1 MSNKIVGSL
10 SSKVIGVLLLCI
22 LGASMMYNGIG
33 ILYLEGYSFPDKL
46 DSYTETAECS
56 YQVQDTALN
65 IFNLY
70 NDYDVDT
77 ARNTYSFGDYSN
89 LSFTLEEYNSTT
101 KKYTDVGDNTHAI
114 VPENYVEYTFYF
126 TKYNDSSAILYTEL
140 NDALTINKDSID
152 SVYRMNLYLQNPL
165 TVHDNIYNQNILF
178 NAYYFKGVAELFT
191 TIIVDLVL
199 FIFVLV
205 FEFSATGHKN
215 GYEGIHTLWID
226 HIPYELIIFYL
237 FVVSFFTFISFGF
250 NFNSYDTFSIVSI
263 YILITEAM
271 FVSLNI
277 YMVLMTTARRL
288 KSNILFETSITC
300 QIFLFVY
307 HTFKAIPV
315 VYKVSIP
322 TILYFIIELY
332 VFDGYLYGRRYY
344 LHLIMTM
351 VACISVI
358 LLAYQFSFVY
368 KAGKELVNGNKNYKI
383 SDEKK
388 KLMIGEIKEH
398 ASNLNE
404 LSDGI
409 SLAVEKEMKSER
421 LKAELITNVSHDIKT
436 PLTSIINYT
445 NLLSKEH
452 TAEEEKQYIDVL
464 NRQSN
469 KLKKLIEDL
478 IEASKA
484 STGNIS
490 TNIVPINIREL
501 MEQSIAEYDEKLNK
515 ANLDVVLNIK
525 DEPISVYADGR
536 LLWRVLSNLFSNV
549 SKYALAGTRVYIDV
563 SRCNTNEVLISI
575 KNISKDQLNINPD
588 ELTERFVRGDLSRH
602 TEGSGLGL
610 NIVKSLVEVQ
620 KGRFELNI
628 DGDLFKANIYLP
640 ENK

>member
-22 LGASMMYNGIG
+22 LGASIMYNGIG
-33 ILYLEGYSFPDKL
+33 IIYLEGHSFPDKL
-46 DSYTETAECS
+46 ESYTESVDCS
-56 YQVQDTALN
+56 YQVQDAALN

-70 NDYDVDT
+70 NDYDKDV

-89 LSFTLEEYNSTT
+89 LSFTLEEYNLTT
-101 KKYTDVGDNTHAI
+101 KKYTDVCDNSNAI
-114 VPENYVEYTFYF
+114 IPENYSEYIFYF
-126 TKYNDSSAILYTEL
+126 TKYNDSSFVLYTEL

-152 SVYRMNLYLQNPL
+152 SIYRMNLYLQDPL
-165 TVHDNIYNQNILF
+165 TVHDNIYDQNILF
-178 NAYYFKGVAELFT
+178 NAFYFKGVAELFT
-191 TIIVDLVL
+191 SILVELVL
-199 FIFVLV
+199 FVFVLIY
-205 FEFSATGHKN
+205 EFSAAGHKN
-215 GYEGIHTLWID
+215 GYEDIHILWID
-226 HIPYELIIFYL
+226 HIPYELILFYL
-237 FVVSFFTFISFGF
+237 FVISFFTFVSFGF
-250 NFNSYDTFSIVSI
+250 NFLDTFSIVSI
-263 YILITEAM
+263 YTFIAEAM

-277 YMVLMTTARRL
+277 YMVLMTTARRI
-288 KSNILFETSITC
+288 KGNILFETSMTC
-300 QIFLFVY
+300 QIFMFIY

-322 TILYFIIELY
+322 TIIYYIIELY
-332 VFDGYLYGRRYY
+332 DLNGNLYGRRYY
-344 LHLIMTM
+344 FHLLIST

-515 ANLDVVLNIK
+515 ANLEVVLNIK

-563 SRCNTNEVLISI
+563 NRCNTNEVLISI